1 MRSLGVFGSYVH
13 GDQHERSDLDLLVE
27 YDEAPG
33 LLAFLELEQ
42 FLSDTLNVNV
52 DLVMKGALKPRIGKR
67 VLDDVVE
74 V

>member
-1 MRSLGVFGSYVH
+1 MFGSYVH
-13 GDQHERSDLDLLVE
+13 GDQYEGSDLDLLVE

-33 LLAFLELEQ
+33 LLAFIELEQ

-52 DLVMKGALKPRIGKR
+52 DLVMKGALKPKIGER
-67 VLDDVVE
+67 VLDEVVE